1 MVTEFICRSVLVPH
15 TSLDKTPSF
24 LFLLAALHFD
34 EQRTDVSLWQTDK
47 KLHKKECNKV
57 FPSHIS
63 VEILFVEVSFAMY
76 TTLTIFR
83 VMKCKLWHQTR
94 GSHCPSLTR
103 GGGRW
108 RRSTLCGHA
117 LVPASCWVDVC
128 AILGLERSKCL
139 LALQSTCAC
148 RKLP

>member
-1 MVTEFICRSVLVPH
+1 MSNRFYLWGAARARFPGPNTPMVTEFVCRSLSVPH
-15 TSLDKTPSF
+15 TSQDKTPSS
-24 LFLLAALHFD
+24 LFLLAALYFD
-34 EQRTDVSLWQTDK
+34 EQRADTSLWQMDK

-63 VEILFVEVSFAMY
+63 VEILFAEVSFAMY

-103 GGGRW
+103 GGGGW
-108 RRSTLCGHA
+108 GDGHCVAMHLCLHSVG
-117 LVPASCWVDVC
+117 
-128 AILGLERSKCL
+128 
-139 LALQSTCAC
+139 
-148 RKLP
+148 